1 MAEDTKVIPEFVTV
15 LEFSAARSMGLDLQ
29 ILEGS
34 EGIGNRIRSLRIQK
48 LGLALAGLAGYIRP
62 EEVQVFGGSEMNY
75 LGILSAEKKRSAI
88 SRLKNQ
94 SICCVIITRG
104 LEPPAELLDLARSEK
119 IPILRTS
126 QLSSIT
132 ITKINRYL
140 EERLAP
146 HLTVHGVLLEIF
158 GLGVLLLGKS
168 GIGKSE
174 CALELV
180 MKGHR
185 LIADDSVI
193 LTKRGPD
200 RLTGAGGQVLK
211 HHMELRGLGIIN
223 IRELFGI
230 SATGTSQ
237 NLDFV
242 VRMERWNHDVEY
254 DRLGLDRAVIEFM
267 GVKVPL
273 IEMPVAPGRNAS
285 TFVEVAARLQMLRLR
300 GYKPAGELTEP
311 MQADANRDQP

>member
-1 MAEDTKVIPEFVTV
+1 MANHDEGMPESVTV
-15 LEFSAARSMGLDLQ
+15 REFSAARSLGLDLQ

-34 EGIGNRIRSLRIQK
+34 EGLGNRIRSSRIQK
-48 LGLALAGLAGYIRP
+48 LGLALAGLAEYVRP
-62 EEVQVFGGSEMNY
+62 EEVQVFGGSELNY
-75 LGILSAEKKRSAI
+75 LRILSTEKRRSAI
-88 SRLKNQ
+88 SRLKSQ

-104 LEPPAELLDLARSEK
+104 LEPPVELLDLARSDE

-126 QLSSIT
+126 QLSSVTIAKIT
-132 ITKINRYL
+132 GYL

-146 HLTVHGVLLEIF
+146 HMTVHGVLLEIF
-158 GLGVLLLGKS
+158 GMGVLLLGQS

-193 LTKRGPD
+193 LIKRGPD

-223 IRELFGI
+223 IKELFGI

-237 NLDFV
+237 NLDFA
-242 VRMERWNHDVEY
+242 VRLERWNQEAEY
-254 DRLGLDRAVIEFM
+254 DRLGLDGAVIDFM

-273 IEMPVAPGRNAS
+273 IEMPVAPGRNVS

-300 GYKPAGELTEP
+300 GYKPASELAEP
-311 MQADANRDQP
+311 MQADLNRDPL